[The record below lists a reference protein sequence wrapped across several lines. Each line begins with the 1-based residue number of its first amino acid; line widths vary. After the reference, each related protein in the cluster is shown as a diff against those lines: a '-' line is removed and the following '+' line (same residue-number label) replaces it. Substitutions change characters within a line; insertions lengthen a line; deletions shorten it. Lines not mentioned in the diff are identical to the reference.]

1 MTTTFR
7 YAGRTRSGAPV
18 AGERAAASVDAAV
31 EALRREEI
39 FVTRI
44 DAVEAPRASRRRTAR
59 AARAGRPAPPKRL
72 AVFTRQLSVLI
83 DAGLP
88 LVESLEVLGAQE
100 EDAGFR
106 ETILAVRAHVEGGV
120 GLAAALA
127 RYPRAFDTLYVN
139 MVAAGEAGGVLD
151 VILQRLATYIETSV
165 RLRAQVRAALTYPA
179 AVVAIAAVVVAAVLW
194 KVVPAFT
201 SLFDGLGATLPLPTR
216 VVMAASDGFA
226 VVVPVLLLG
235 GGAAALGLRR
245 FYRTPRGRR
254 LVDGALLGAP
264 AFGTVLRKVAVARFC
279 RTLATLLSAG
289 VPILDAL
296 EITART
302 AGNAVVEGAV
312 LTARGSIE
320 SGEPVSAPLR
330 KTRVFPLLVTQ
341 MIHVGETTGAL
352 DTMLARIAGF
362 YEEEVDAAVAAM
374 LALLEPLLIAFL
386 GVVVGGI
393 VLAMY
398 LPIFDLISRMAV

>member
-31 EALRREEI
+31 ESLRREEI

-44 DAVEAPRASRRRTAR
+44 DAVAAPRASQRRTAR
-59 AARAGRPAPPKRL
+59 AARAGRPVPPKRL
-72 AVFTRQLSVLI
+72 AVFTRQLSVMI

-88 LVESLEVLGAQE
+88 LVESLDVLGAQE

-151 VILQRLATYIETSV
+151 VILQRLAAYIETSV
-165 RLRAQVRAALTYPA
+165 KLRAQVRAALTYPA
-179 AVVAIAAVVVAAVLW
+179 AVVAIATVVVAAVLW

-216 VVMAASDGFA
+216 VVMAASDAFA
-226 VVVPVLLLG
+226 VVVPVLLLA
-235 GGAAALGLRR
+235 GGAGALALRR

-312 LTARGSIE
+312 LAARGSIE

-362 YEEEVDAAVAAM
+362 YEEEVDAAVAGM

-398 LPIFDLISRMAV
+398 LPIFDLVSRMAV

>member
-1 MTTTFR
+1 MTTTYR
-7 YAGRTRSGAPV
+7 YAGRTRAGAPI
-18 AGERAAASVDAAV
+18 AGERTAASVDAAV

-44 DAVEAPRASRRRTAR
+44 DAVEASRASRRRFAR
-59 AARAGRPAPPKRL
+59 EARAGRPVPPKRL
-72 AVFTRQLSVLI
+72 AVFTRQLSVMI

-88 LVESLEVLGAQE
+88 LVESLEVLGTQE

-127 RYPRAFDTLYVN
+127 RYPGAFDALYVN
-139 MVAAGEAGGVLD
+139 MIAAGEAGGVLD
-151 VILQRLATYIETSV
+151 VILPRLATYIETSV
-165 RLRAQVRAALTYPA
+165 KLRAQVRAALTYPA
-179 AVVAIAAVVVAAVLW
+179 AVLAIAAVVVAAVLW

-201 SLFDGLGATLPLPTR
+201 SLFEGLGATLPLPTR
-216 VVMAASDGFA
+216 VVMAVSDGLTLAF
-226 VVVPVLLLG
+226 PVLLLG
-235 GGAAALGLRR
+235 AGAGALWLRR

-254 LVDGALLGAP
+254 LVDRALLGAP
-264 AFGTVLRKVAVARFC
+264 ALGTVLRKVAVARFC

-320 SGEPVSAPLR
+320 SGQPVAAPLR
-330 KTRVFPLLVTQ
+330 QTQVFPLLVTQ

-362 YEEEVDAAVAAM
+362 YEEEVDASVAGM
-374 LALLEPLLIAFL
+374 LALLEPLLIALL
-386 GVVVGGI
+386 GIVVGGI
-393 VLAMY
+393 VVAMY
-398 LPIFDLISRMAV
+398 LPIFELISRMAG

>member
-59 AARAGRPAPPKRL
+59 AARAGRPAPPRRL
-72 AVFTRQLSVLI
+72 AVFTRQLAVMI

-100 EDAGFR
+100 ADAGFR

-235 GGAAALGLRR
+235 GGAGALGLRR

>member
-18 AGERAAASVDAAV
+18 AGERAAASVEAAV

-44 DAVEAPRASRRRTAR
+44 DAVAAPRAPQRRTAKM
-59 AARAGRPAPPKRL
+59 GRPVPPGRL
-72 AVFTRQLSVLI
+72 AVFTRQLAVMI

-127 RYPRAFDTLYVN
+127 RYPRTFDTLYVN

-151 VILQRLATYIETSV
+151 VILQRLATYIEASV
-165 RLRAQVRAALTYPA
+165 KLRAQVRAALTYPA
-179 AVVAIAAVVVAAVLW
+179 AVVAIAALVVAAVLW

-226 VVVPVLLLG
+226 VAVPVLLS
-235 GGAAALGLRR
+235 GAGAGALALRR

-254 LVDGALLGAP
+254 LVDGALLGTP

-312 LTARGSIE
+312 LTARSSIE

-330 KTRVFPLLVTQ
+330 ETRVFPLLVTR

-352 DTMLARIAGF
+352 DTMLARIASF

-386 GVVVGGI
+386 GIVVGGI

-398 LPIFDLISRMAV
+398 LPIFDLISRMAL

>member
-1 MTTTFR
+1 M
-7 YAGRTRSGAPV
+7 
-18 AGERAAASVDAAV
+18 
-31 EALRREEI
+31 
-39 FVTRI
+39 
-44 DAVEAPRASRRRTAR
+44 
-59 AARAGRPAPPKRL
+59 
-72 AVFTRQLSVLI
+72 
-83 DAGLP
+83 
-88 LVESLEVLGAQE
+88 
-100 EDAGFR
+100 
-106 ETILAVRAHVEGGV
+106 
-120 GLAAALA
+120 
-127 RYPRAFDTLYVN
+127 
-139 MVAAGEAGGVLD
+139 
-151 VILQRLATYIETSV
+151 
-165 RLRAQVRAALTYPA
+165 
-179 AVVAIAAVVVAAVLW
+179 
-194 KVVPAFT
+194 
-201 SLFDGLGATLPLPTR
+201 
-216 VVMAASDGFA
+216 
-226 VVVPVLLLG
+226 
-235 GGAAALGLRR
+235 
-245 FYRTPRGRR
+245 
-254 LVDGALLGAP
+254 
-264 AFGTVLRKVAVARFC
+264 ARFC

-330 KTRVFPLLVTQ
+330 RTRVFPLLVTQ